1 MTSLH
6 ELVTLLAGFLATAF
20 AILRLTLNQT
30 RGFTE
35 RLVTFFEDSLHRQ
48 EETIAGFRDAVD
60 RLNDS
65 VQENSLLVRH
75 VAEWLQVS
83 NPVGGSR

>member
-6 ELVTLLAGFLATAF
+6 ELITLLAGFLATAF

-35 RLVTFFEDSLHRQ
+35 RLVQFFEDSLRRQ
-48 EETIAGFRDAVD
+48 DETIAGFRDAVD

-75 VAEWLQVS
+75 VAEWLHVS
-83 NPVGGSR
+83 SPVGGSR